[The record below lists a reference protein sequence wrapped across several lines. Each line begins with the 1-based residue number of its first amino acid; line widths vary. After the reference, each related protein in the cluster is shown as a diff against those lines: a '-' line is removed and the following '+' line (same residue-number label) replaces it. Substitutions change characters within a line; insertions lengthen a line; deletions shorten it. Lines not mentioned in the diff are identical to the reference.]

1 MYYCLPDF
9 FVSKYNTVLSK
20 YSILFNKTL
29 NLVRIQR
36 DSPTRFLTSCFF
48 HHFNQPGPLTN
59 GLKYF
64 RIWFRFRRDIRI
76 LIAKKLTR
84 RNKKKFNLGT
94 VLQKTKCSP
103 LMVK

>member
-1 MYYCLPDF
+1 MSRDF
-9 FVSKYNTVLSK
+9 GPPV
-20 YSILFNKTL
+20 
-29 NLVRIQR
+29 
-36 DSPTRFLTSCFF
+36 FF

-84 RNKKKFNLGT
+84 RNKKYSILERSCKKQNAAL
-94 VLQKTKCSP
+94 
-103 LMVK
+103 